1 MTIVLVT
8 NKALTVF
15 FSPKK
20 ILLDTNPFSMSTSLK
35 WKEPYRGKFA
45 FFQFQY

>member
-20 ILLDTNPFSMSTSLK
+20 VLLDTNPFSISTSLI
-35 WKEPYRGKFA
+35 WKEPYCGKFA

>member
-8 NKALTVF
+8 NKAHTVF
-15 FSPKK
+15 FPSKK
-20 ILLDTNPFSMSTSLK
+20 LLLDTNPFSISTSLIRK
-35 WKEPYRGKFA
+35 LPYRGKFA